1 MLILFYKKCLSR
13 KLTIALLSIFL
24 SVVAFAANKDLE
36 KDITMVSYEQSWLDS
51 SGTLALK
58 NNSSEEVKNVVFL
71 ITYLDMSGNEL
82 DYEEF
87 SRSVIIA
94 PGMTRKLDIPAYEHS
109 RNYHYYKTKDDYG
122 HPAFKIKFQLKD
134 YNVEEEAAESI
145 DDNPLGRYD
154 YGYEPSNG
162 NEGLYVIIA
171 IVGLL
176 FVIGITVGLYVL
188 VAVMA
193 QKRNRSVV
201 VWILLSLLATPL
213 LMIIILLA
221 IGKNEKYIENHYDRE

>member
-1 MLILFYKKCLSR
+1 
-13 KLTIALLSIFL
+13 
-24 SVVAFAANKDLE
+24 
-36 KDITMVSYEQSWLDS
+36 MVSYEQSWLDS

-58 NNSSEEVKNVVFL
+58 NNSSEEIKNVIFL

-82 DYEEF
+82 DYQEF
-87 SRSVIIA
+87 TRRVSIA
-94 PGMTRKLDIPAYEHS
+94 SGMTKKLDIPAYEHS

-134 YNVEEEAAESI
+134 YNVEEEAVESI
-145 DDNPLGRYD
+145 DDNTFSTYD
-154 YGYEPSNG
+154 YDRSSG
-162 NEGLYVIIA
+162 NEGLFMIAFII
-171 IVGLL
+171 GLL

-201 VWILLSLLATPL
+201 VWVLLSLLATPL
-213 LMIIILLA
+213 LMIVILLA
-221 IGKNEKYIENHYDRE
+221 IGKNENYIKNHYDRE

>member
-1 MLILFYKKCLSR
+1 MGKKR
-13 KLTIALLSIFL
+13 FVIALLSIFL
-24 SVVAFAANKDLE
+24 AITAYAGDKDLE
-36 KDITMVSYEQSWLDS
+36 KDITMVSYEQGWLDS
-51 SGTLALK
+51 EGTLALK

-87 SRSVIIA
+87 SRRVSIA
-94 PGMTRKLDIPAYEHS
+94 PGMTKKVDIPAYEHD
-109 RNYHYYKTKDDYG
+109 RNYHYFKSENMPG
-122 HPAFKIKFQLKD
+122 GSPSFKIKFQLKD
-134 YNVEEEAAESI
+134 YNIEEEVAEESI
-145 DDNPLGRYD
+145 DDNPLST
-154 YGYEPSNG
+154 YGYDRSSG

-176 FVIGITVGLYVL
+176 FFIGISIGLYAL

-201 VWILLSLLATPL
+201 VWVLLSLIATPL

-221 IGKNEKYIENHYDRE
+221 IGKNENYIENHYDRE

>member
-1 MLILFYKKCLSR
+1 MTTKRFAV
-13 KLTIALLSIFL
+13 ALLSVL
-24 SVVAFAANKDLE
+24 MAVASLAANKDLE
-36 KDITMVSYEQSWLDS
+36 KDITMVSYEQGWIDS
-51 SGTLALK
+51 EGTLALK

-87 SRSVIIA
+87 TRRVIIA
-94 PGMTRKLDIPAYEHS
+94 PGMTKKLDIPAYEHG
-109 RNYHYYKTKDDYG
+109 RWYHYYKSEGAAGKANTS
-122 HPAFKIKFQLKD
+122 FKIKFQLKD
-134 YNVEEEAAESI
+134 YNVEEEVVRESI
-145 DDNPLGRYD
+145 DDNSFSTYD
-154 YGYEPSNG
+154 YDRSSG
-162 NEGLYVIIA
+162 NEGLYIIIA
-171 IVGLL
+171 IVGVL

-201 VWILLSLLATPL
+201 VWVLLSLLATPL

-221 IGKNEKYIENHYDRE
+221 IGKNENYIENQYDRE

>member
-1 MLILFYKKCLSR
+1 MATR
-13 KLTIALLSIFL
+13 RLTIALLSIFL

-51 SGTLALK
+51 RGTLALK

-87 SRSVIIA
+87 SKRVSIA
-94 PGMTRKLDIPAYEHS
+94 PGMTKKLDIPAYEHS
-109 RNYHYYKTKDDYG
+109 RNYHYYKTKDEFG

-134 YNVEEEAAESI
+134 YNIEDEAAESI
-145 DDNPLGRYD
+145 YDNPLDKYS
-154 YGYEPSNG
+154 YGYEHSDS

-171 IVGLL
+171 IVGVL
-176 FVIGITVGLYVL
+176 FFIGITIGLYVL

-193 QKRNRSVV
+193 QKRNRNVV
-201 VWILLSLLATPL
+201 IWILMSLLATPL
-213 LMIIILLA
+213 LMIIILLC
-221 IGKNEKYIENHYDRE
+221 IGKDESNTFEQNYER

>member
-1 MLILFYKKCLSR
+1 MATRRF
-13 KLTIALLSIFL
+13 TIALLSIFL
-24 SVVAFAANKDLE
+24 SLSVLAANKDLK
-36 KDITMVSYEQSWLDS
+36 KDITMVSYEQGWLDS
-51 SGTLALK
+51 EGTLALK

-87 SRSVIIA
+87 TRRVSIA
-94 PGMTRKLDIPAYEHS
+94 PGMTKKLDIPAYEHERS
-109 RNYHYYKTKDDYG
+109 YHYYKSENRPSG
-122 HPAFKIKFQLKD
+122 SPAFKVKFQLKD
-134 YNVEEEAAESI
+134 YNVEEATESI
-145 DDNPLGRYD
+145 DDYPLSRYG
-154 YGYEPSNG
+154 YEYEPSNE

-171 IVGLL
+171 IVGIL
-176 FVIGITVGLYVL
+176 FFIGITVGLYVL

-213 LMIIILLA
+213 LMIIILLV
-221 IGKNEKYIENHYDRE
+221 IGKNENYIENHYDRE

>member
-1 MLILFYKKCLSR
+1 MATR
-13 KLTIALLSIFL
+13 RLTIALLSIFL
-24 SVVAFAANKDLE
+24 SMVAFAANKDLD
-36 KDITMVSYEQSWLDS
+36 KDITMVSYEQGWLDS

-58 NNSSEEVKNVVFL
+58 NNSCEEVKNVVFL

-87 SRSVIIA
+87 TRRVSIA
-94 PGMTRKLDIPAYEHS
+94 PGMTKKLDIPAYEHERS
-109 RNYHYYKTKDDYG
+109 YHYYKSENRPSG
-122 HPAFKIKFQLKD
+122 SPAFKVKFQLKD
-134 YNVEEEAAESI
+134 YNVEKETTESI
-145 DDNPLGRYD
+145 DDVPFGRYD
-154 YGYEPSNG
+154 YERSTG
-162 NEGLYVIIA
+162 NEGMYLIIA

-176 FVIGITVGLYVL
+176 FFIGITVGLYVL

-201 VWILLSLLATPL
+201 VWVLLSLLATPL

-221 IGKNEKYIENHYDRE
+221 IGKNEDYVENHYDRE

>member
-1 MLILFYKKCLSR
+1 MVTR
-13 KLTIALLSIFL
+13 RLTIVLLSILL
-24 SVVAFAANKDLE
+24 SVVALAANKDFE
-36 KDITMVSYEQSWLDS
+36 KDITMVSYEQGWLDS
-51 SGTLALK
+51 EGTLALK

-82 DYEEF
+82 DYKEF
-87 SRSVIIA
+87 TRRVNIA
-94 PGMTRKLDIPAYEHS
+94 SGMTRKLDIPAYEHKS
-109 RNYHYYKTKDDYG
+109 ENMPG
-122 HPAFKIKFQLKD
+122 GSPSFKIKFKLKD
-134 YNVEEEAAESI
+134 YNVEEEPESI
-145 DDNPLGRYD
+145 DDYTLGRY
-154 YGYEPSNG
+154 GYDHVQSEG

-176 FVIGITVGLYVL
+176 FFIGITVGLYVL

-201 VWILLSLLATPL
+201 VWVLLSLLATPL

-221 IGKNEKYIENHYDRE
+221 IGKNDNYIENHYDRD

>member
-1 MLILFYKKCLSR
+1 MTTR
-13 KLTIALLSIFL
+13 RLTIALLSIFL
-24 SVVAFAANKDLE
+24 SMVAFAANKDLE

-51 SGTLALK
+51 SGTLALN

-71 ITYLDMSGNEL
+71 ITYLDMAGNEL

-109 RNYHYYKTKDDYG
+109 RNYHYYKTKDEFG
-122 HPAFKIKFQLKD
+122 NPAFKIKFQLKD
-134 YNVEEEAAESI
+134 YNVEEEVAESI
-145 DDNPLGRYD
+145 DDNPLGRYS

-176 FVIGITVGLYVL
+176 LVIGITVGLYVL

-213 LMIIILLA
+213 LMIIILLV
-221 IGKNEKYIENHYDRE
+221 IGKNENYIENHYDRE

>member
-1 MLILFYKKCLSR
+1 MATRRFVV
-13 KLTIALLSIFL
+13 ALLSVL
-24 SVVAFAANKDLE
+24 MAVASFAANKDLE
-36 KDITMVSYEQSWLDS
+36 KDITMVSYEQSWLDV

-87 SRSVIIA
+87 TKRVSIA
-94 PGMTRKLDIPAYEHS
+94 PGMTKKLDIPAYEHN
-109 RNYHYYKTKDDYG
+109 RWYHYYKSEGAYG
-122 HPAFKIKFQLKD
+122 KANTSFKIKFQLKD
-134 YNVEEEAAESI
+134 YNIEDGATESI
-145 DDNPLGRYD
+145 DNNPLGGYS

-162 NEGLYVIIA
+162 YEGLYFIFVL
-171 IVGLL
+171 VGLL
-176 FVIGITVGLYVL
+176 FFIGITVGFYVL

-213 LMIIILLA
+213 LMVIILLV
-221 IGKNEKYIENHYDRE
+221 IGKNENYIENHYDRE